1 MEKIKEM
8 ESKREFSIQTERA
21 NQLDEDGETYNRIML
36 GGLEERDVNTEQKV
50 LGTNWNYFTDEFL
63 FKFQTQVGSAQGLM
77 PTKRNVLRVVA
88 SFYDPMGLISPIIVQ
103 MKILLQDICKAN
115 YHWDAKLDSELT
127 TRWMKLISELGQ
139 VKVIQIPR
147 FVTSEPDTKEFVYEL
162 EAFGD
167 ASSSAYAAVVYLVIK
182 SRFDSNNV
190 LYWIK
195 GKDKEWKQF
204 VNHRVAEI
212 RQLLPTDVWAHVP
225 GRDTPAD
232 LASRGVNPL
241 SLVSSALW
249 WNEPTWISSQE
260 EVREV
265 EDVSEMIPPPPECV
279 KEMKVQAQRD
289 LEESASL
296 IVTNTPEVG
305 VAHIINCEDYSHFSK
320 LCRVT
325 AYVIRFVNNIKARS
339 SKPVSP
345 VGSRSFTSEVL
356 FSESLW
362 ILESQKSLLQ
372 NRNFKQQCVQ
382 LGVIK
387 DMNGILRCKGRLCNS
402 PLPETAKFPPWLP
415 CDHHITKLIIRDCH
429 HKVMH
434 NGVRETLTELRSRF
448 WLTKGRQVIR
458 KQIYNCVVCR
468 RYEGRS
474 YKVEPDQTCLNSDLR
489 KDIPFQAQ
497 EWTLLD
503 RYL

>member
-1 MEKIKEM
+1 MNATLLKHITSYEREDPEFVNRMLRSLYVDDLSLNLEDVDKAFELYLKSRKRMAQGGFNLCKWLTNSRPLMEKIKEM
-8 ESKREFSIQTERA
+8 ESQREFSIQTERA
-21 NQLDEDGETYNRIML
+21 NQLDEDDETYNRIMV

-139 VKVIQIPR
+139 VNVIQIPR
-147 FVTSEPDTKEFVYEL
+147 CVTSEPDTMEFVYEL

-182 SRFDSNNV
+182 SRFGTQVRLIVSKTRITPLRKQTIPRLELLAVLILARLTARIKTTLEQCLVISRVRCWTDLNNV

-225 GRDTPAD
+225 GRDNPAD

-241 SLVSSALW
+241 SLASSPLW
-249 WNEPTWISSQE
+249 WNGPTWISSQE

-296 IVTNTPEVG
+296 IVRNTPEVG
-305 VAHIINCEDYSHFSK
+305 VAHIINCEDYSDFSK

-325 AYVIRFVNNIKARS
+325 AYVIRFANNIKARS
-339 SKPVSP
+339 SK
-345 VGSRSFTSEVL
+345 
-356 FSESLW
+356 
-362 ILESQKSLLQ
+362 QQQQ
-372 NRNFKQQCVQ
+372 N
-382 LGVIK
+382 I
-387 DMNGILRCKGRLCNS
+387 CKNQDGGC
-402 PLPETAKFPPWLP
+402 
-415 CDHHITKLIIRDCH
+415 
-429 HKVMH
+429 
-434 NGVRETLTELRSRF
+434 
-448 WLTKGRQVIR
+448 
-458 KQIYNCVVCR
+458 
-468 RYEGRS
+468 
-474 YKVEPDQTCLNSDLR
+474 
-489 KDIPFQAQ
+489 
-497 EWTLLD
+497 
-503 RYL
+503 